1 MHAQAGYHGSSLDHV
16 YTIERASVRAD
27 AADADRGFIRHANRP
42 CPCEQC
48 LQGGNSACT
57 VKRLFVNASQRSSG
71 AQACMAACTA
81 TRSKVT
87 GAWMGGAVDGT
98 VVAVRVHSD
107 QSYFLAGFTR
117 DVDDVGV
124 NAQQVKWR
132 NNTTQIVGTMLATRT
147 FGCCGF
153 GGFASGPCSAQQI
166 DTAADGGAT
175 QACGYK
181 FAPAEKTVVFP
192 ASAVIARS
200 KTHAAVQTL
209 ARVSG
214 TGHWWLPAA
223 AHTEALADGLD
234 LLA

>member
-1 MHAQAGYHGSSLDHV
+1 
-16 YTIERASVRAD
+16 
-27 AADADRGFIRHANRP
+27 
-42 CPCEQC
+42 
-48 LQGGNSACT
+48 
-57 VKRLFVNASQRSSG
+57 
-71 AQACMAACTA
+71 
-81 TRSKVT
+81 
-87 GAWMGGAVDGT
+87 MGGAVDGT

-107 QSYFLAGFTR
+107 QSYFLAGVTR

-132 NNTTQIVGTMLATRT
+132 NNTTQIVGTTLATRT

-192 ASAVIARS
+192 ASAVVARS